1 MSSWGPKWGEDGYI
15 RISRKRINNCGVSQ
29 QGYYPVLPN
38 AVETDQM
45 RDKFSVDSVPG
56 TGTGTGTELERD

>member
-1 MSSWGPKWGEDGYI
+1 LNSWGAKWGEDGYI
-15 RISRKRINNCGVSQ
+15 RISRSKVNNCGISQ

-45 RDKFSVDSVPG
+45 RDK
-56 TGTGTGTELERD
+56 LKAN